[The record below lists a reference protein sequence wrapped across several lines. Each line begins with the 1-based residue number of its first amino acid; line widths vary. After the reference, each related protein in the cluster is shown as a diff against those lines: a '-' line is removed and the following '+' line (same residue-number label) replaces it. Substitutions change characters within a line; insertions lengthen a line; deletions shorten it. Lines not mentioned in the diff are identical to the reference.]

1 MASLFEPVGP
11 LDRRVYWRRR
21 ALVIGVLVVILLVL
35 FRACSGDDSPDADPS
50 AATASPSA
58 SATSKATS
66 SGSATPKASASASAT
81 ATKTA
86 TAVPTCKNSDIL
98 VTARP
103 SKSSYAVGDTV
114 NITYV
119 VETKNDV
126 KCKRDVGGAAD
137 EVRVVASNGQIVW
150 SSDYCSPGGE
160 KDVRT
165 LGPTTTFSV
174 LVAWD
179 GDVTAASC
187 PDDRLP
193 APAGV
198 YQVLGRNGTVVGPS
212 AKLTLG

>member
-1 MASLFEPVGP
+1 
-11 LDRRVYWRRR
+11 
-21 ALVIGVLVVILLVL
+21 
-35 FRACSGDDSPDADPS
+35 
-50 AATASPSA
+50 
-58 SATSKATS
+58 
-66 SGSATPKASASASAT
+66 
-81 ATKTA
+81 
-86 TAVPTCKNSDIL
+86 VPNCKDSDIL

-103 SKSSYAVGDTV
+103 AKPSYAVGDTV

-150 SSDYCSPGGE
+150 SSDYCSPGGD

-165 LGPTTTFSV
+165 LGPDTTFSV

-179 GDVTAASC
+179 GDVTASNC

-198 YQVLGRNGTVVGPS
+198 YQVLGRNGSLVGPS
-212 AKLTLG
+212 TKLTLG